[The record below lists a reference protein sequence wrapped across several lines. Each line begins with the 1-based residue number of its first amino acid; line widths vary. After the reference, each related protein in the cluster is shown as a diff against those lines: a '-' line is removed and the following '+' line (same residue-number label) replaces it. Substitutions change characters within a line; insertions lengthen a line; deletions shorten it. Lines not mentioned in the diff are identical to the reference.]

1 LDRRALLAMATLRM
15 LPPALGRL
23 HPRFGTPAAAIY
35 ANASLVALATL
46 TLRFDDAL
54 QLSMLFYCGSA
65 ALQCAACARL
75 RSMHPKLPRPSLLLP
90 TPLLGLPCAVACL
103 VLLLAPHRLLAT
115 AGAVLAALGGGHA
128 AMSALTVRCAGL
140 RSRRTA
146 ARLDRSRS
154 RGLPRGF
161 PSLLDELFRRPGLP
175 PAGRVTGYRRNS
187 YDRVPYSE
195 RCATSRMVDSFEMAD
210 LSSSATF
217 DGDAFAARVE
227 HELETHRRPLRATVD
242 TPRCSLPPLPCA
254 QLSSRGGSTAAAGGG
269 EEGSRGG
276 DDGEVL
282 PGVLS

>member
-1 LDRRALLAMATLRM
+1 
-15 LPPALGRL
+15 
-23 HPRFGTPAAAIY
+23 
-35 ANASLVALATL
+35 
-46 TLRFDDAL
+46 
-54 QLSMLFYCGSA
+54 MLFYCGSA

-75 RSMHPKLPRPSLLLP
+75 RSMHPQLPRPSLLLP

-140 RSRRTA
+140 RSRHTA

-175 PAGRVTGYRRNS
+175 PAGRVTGYLRNS
-187 YDRVPYSE
+187 YDRVPYSERCAAYARPLRRKRASLHSSSCEQE

-217 DGDAFAARVE
+217 DGERARE
-227 HELETHRRPLRATVD
+227 SHR
-242 TPRCSLPPLPCA
+242 
-254 QLSSRGGSTAAAGGG
+254 AAG
-269 EEGSRGG
+269 EEALQWRSFTRA
-276 DDGEVL
+276 V
-282 PGVLS
+282 VV